1 MKKFLFTSSFYC
13 LIISQTMF
21 WFVTMLH
28 MLMGQPYKT
37 PLCISGVFAILAIV
51 LGLIS
56 QIMKSNQ
63 KRV

>member
-21 WFVTMLH
+21 WIVTVIH
-28 MLMGQPYKT
+28 MLVGRPYGT

-51 LGLIS
+51 LGLAS
-56 QIMKSNQ
+56 QIINR
-63 KRV
+63 KRF